1 MRHDPFTHRQDRSRL
16 DIGLQFGYVRRR
28 RWRRG
33 AEKVLENPFAAHDR
47 RGSVRLR
54 GDGQYAALSEQA
66 AANVV
71 LVERDPPEVNAL
83 DVWNPVVAR
92 EPFIQ
97 ERVVRCEKLQSSAVF
112 VHDRVEE
119 EFCFTLERL
128 TQVVVEI
135 RKYDGDWSGARPL
148 TAGQALA

>member
-1 MRHDPFTHRQDRSRL
+1 MPRKFSRIHL
-16 DIGLQFGYVRRR
+16 PRTTG
-28 RWRRG
+28 
-33 AEKVLENPFAAHDR
+33 

-71 LVERDPPEVNAL
+71 LVERDPPEVSAL

-92 EPFIQ
+92 EPFVQ
-97 ERVVRCEKLQSSAVF
+97 ERVVRCEKLQSSSVF

-128 TQVVVEI
+128 AQVVVEI
-135 RKYDGDWSGARPL
+135 WKYDGDRSGARHVAEVQPL
-148 TAGQALA
+148 PAKFFTNASDRWSASIRSTCRSSPAGS